1 MNLLLI
7 AIGALCSLTC
17 GISALQCYSCE
28 GKNNHPCVENPKTA
42 KIVTCSSNQQC
53 YISRK
58 EQMSSSGSFVSIQR
72 GCGQSVGTVASSGN
86 NYGVSANSLSCS
98 TNLCNSG
105 DGRQNF
111 NVNDFINNFN
121 IPNFSGSYPFNQGY
135 PTGVVPGNAFNVNNY
150 GFPGNY
156 LFYPNYSN
164 NAPRPDP
171 FFSIITSAL
180 NNKWR
185 NIYQNIGK

>member
-1 MNLLLI
+1 MGSSPKEIVRYTLSICNYSIMNLLLI

-42 KIVTCSSNQQC
+42 KIVTCSS
-53 YISRK
+53 
-58 EQMSSSGSFVSIQR
+58 
-72 GCGQSVGTVASSGN
+72 
-86 NYGVSANSLSCS
+86 NSLSCS

-156 LFYPNYSN
+156 PFYPNYSN